1 MNIAE
6 RNLRDMDT
14 KNAMKTILVVENHP
28 VILKLLVE
36 FLKKQGHEVI
46 AAEDGLAA
54 LEVLDTVR
62 PDIIFTDL
70 VMPNIN
76 GEKLCQIIRS
86 RAELKEAR
94 IIIYSS
100 TMLEDESNI
109 LKLGADACI
118 AKGPFK
124 KTEEH
129 LIKVI
134 EHIDNRTLHE
144 LTGSILGREDLFER
158 HITSELLF
166 SRRQHEL
173 LLNSLPEG
181 VVEFTPDGKI
191 SQVNDAALGLCG
203 LREEHLLGSSF
214 FALFNGEHRERLL
227 GLLPPKSSAPVIID
241 ESSPILLNGKMI
253 TIYFHPCKDR
263 ASLQITA
270 IMRDLTEKIAAA
282 RQLELLRRQ
291 QERILNAVGE
301 GIFGLDPHGRIT
313 FANPAAM
320 AMLGYDQPTLA
331 GASLRETICA
341 ACNPGGTGFGP
352 DCPICGA
359 SQDGMVHKGT
369 ETFLRK
375 NGTSFPVRYTCT
387 PIMEKSE
394 ILGMVIVFADI
405 TEGKIMEEK
414 LRESA
419 LRDDLTSL
427 LNRRGFM
434 TLAEKL
440 VESSLRDKNDLL
452 LVYVDFDNLKWIND
466 TLGHTM
472 GDQAIIETAELLKE
486 TFRLADV
493 IGRLGGDE
501 FVVLCTDNAA
511 LSSEKNILTR
521 LSEHIEKA
529 NWITNRQ
536 YPLSLSIGVSR
547 YDHLDPCSID
557 ELLLRADQAMYDN
570 KEEKKSRHQDG
581 YQR

>member
-1 MNIAE
+1 
-6 RNLRDMDT
+6 MDT
-14 KNAMKTILVVENHP
+14 KSAMKTILVVENHP
-28 VILKLLVE
+28 VILKMMVE
-36 FLKKQGHEVI
+36 FLKKQGHEAI

-54 LEVLDTVR
+54 LAVLDTVR
-62 PDIIFTDL
+62 PDIIITDL

-86 RAELKEAR
+86 RPELKELW

-100 TMLEDESNI
+100 TMLEDETNI

-129 LIKVI
+129 IAKII
-134 EHIDNRTLHE
+134 EHINNCTIHE
-144 LTGSILGREDLFER
+144 LTGKILGREDLFER
-158 HITSELLF
+158 HVTSELLF
-166 SRRQHEL
+166 SRRHHEL
-173 LLNSLPEG
+173 ILNSLPEG
-181 VVEFTPDGKI
+181 VVEFAPDGKI
-191 SQVNDAALGLCG
+191 SQVNAAALALCG
-203 LREEHLLGSSF
+203 LGEEKLLGSSF

-241 ESSPILLNGKMI
+241 ETSPILLKGKMI
-253 TIYFHPCKDR
+253 TIHFFPSRDA
-263 ASLQITA
+263 ASPLIAA
-270 IMRDLTEKIAAA
+270 IMQDLTEKIAAA

-301 GIFGLDPHGRIT
+301 GIFGLDPNGRIT

-320 AMLGYDQPTLA
+320 AMLGYDQQTLV
-331 GASLRETICA
+331 GASLRETICCA
-341 ACNPGGTGFGP
+341 ACKPEGGLGSGH

-359 SQDGMVHKGT
+359 SQDGIVHKGT

-405 TEGKIMEEK
+405 TEGKKMEEK

-427 LNRRGFM
+427 FNRRGFM
-434 TLAEKL
+434 TLADKL
-440 VESSLRDKNDLL
+440 IESSLRDNNDLL

-472 GDQAIIETAELLKE
+472 GDRALIETAGLLRE

-501 FVVLCTDNAA
+501 FVILCTDNAA
-511 LSSEKNILTR
+511 LNNEKPILSR

-529 NWITNRQ
+529 NQITNRQ

-547 YDHLDPCSID
+547 CDHLTPCSID
-557 ELLLRADQAMYDN
+557 ELLRRADQTMYEN

-581 YQR
+581 YQRQKR